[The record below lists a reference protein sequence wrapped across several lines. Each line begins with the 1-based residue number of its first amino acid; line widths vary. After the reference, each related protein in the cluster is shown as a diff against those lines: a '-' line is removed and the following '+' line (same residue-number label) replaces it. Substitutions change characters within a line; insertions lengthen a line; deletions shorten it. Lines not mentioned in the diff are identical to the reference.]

1 MLSLLVALLAA
12 TLFTGA
18 ALYITLVEHPARLS
32 LAEGPM
38 LIQWQQSYRRALPIQ
53 SSLALVA
60 GIGGLVAGWVL
71 RDGWA
76 IAGGVAMLANWPF
89 TVSALLPINRR
100 LASAIAGRGDAHS
113 HLLLLRWGR
122 LHDVR
127 SLLGVAG
134 TALLLCAF
142 LQGIATS

>member
-1 MLSLLVALLAA
+1 MLLLLVALLAA

-38 LIQWQQSYRRALPIQ
+38 LTQWQQSYRRALPIQ
-53 SSLALVA
+53 SMLALVA
-60 GIGGLVAGWVL
+60 GLGALGAGWVSGSGL
-71 RDGWA
+71 A
-76 IAGGVAMLANWPF
+76 VAGGVAMLANWPF
-89 TVSALLPINRR
+89 TLAALLPINRR
-100 LASAIAGRGDAHS
+100 LSPAMAGAGDGHS
-113 HLLLLRWGR
+113 HQLLLRWGR

-134 TALLLCAF
+134 VLLLLGAF
-142 LQGIATS
+142 LHAMPAS

>member
-53 SSLALVA
+53 SMLALLA
-60 GIGGLVAGWVL
+60 GLSALGAGWALGSGTAV
-71 RDGWA
+71 
-76 IAGGVAMLANWPF
+76 AGGVAMLANWPF
-89 TVSALLPINRR
+89 TLVALLPINRR
-100 LASAIAGRGDAHS
+100 LSPAIAGTGDASS
-113 HLLLLRWGR
+113 HRLLLRWGR

-134 TALLLCAF
+134 VLLLLCAF
-142 LQGIATS
+142 LQGTATP

>member
-1 MLSLLVALLAA
+1 MLALLIALLAA

-53 SSLALVA
+53 STLALLA
-60 GIGGLVAGWVL
+60 GLSALGAGWALGSGIAV
-71 RDGWA
+71 
-76 IAGGVAMLANWPF
+76 AGGVAMLANWPF
-89 TVSALLPINRR
+89 TLVALLPINRR
-100 LASAIAGRGDAHS
+100 LSAAIAGTGASGS
-113 HLLLLRWGR
+113 HRLLLRWGR

-134 TALLLCAF
+134 VVLLLCAF
-142 LQGIATS
+142 LQGIATP

>member
-1 MLSLLVALLAA
+1 MLFLLVALLAA
-12 TLFTGA
+12 TLFTSA

-32 LAEGPM
+32 LAEEPM
-38 LIQWQQSYRRALPIQ
+38 LTQWQQSYRRALPIQ

-60 GIGGLVAGWVL
+60 GMGGLVAGWMMG
-71 RDGWA
+71 DGRA
-76 IAGGVAMLANWPF
+76 IAGGVAMLSNWPF
-89 TVSALLPINRR
+89 TVVALLPINRR
-100 LASAIAGRGDAHS
+100 LSPAIAGRGDAHS
-113 HLLLLRWGR
+113 HHLLLRWGR

-142 LQGIATS
+142 LQGVTTP